1 MIAMKQ
7 LTKAVNY
14 VMFGKLKHISRFSM
28 VGVMNTA
35 VDFLMFTL
43 SHSLLGLGYSFSQI
57 IGYSFGVINSF
68 ILNKKWTFDDRKA
81 NKKTFHEFMKFSV
94 VNLVSLSITIIAMTV
109 LVKNLNIGVYSS
121 KILVTVLAQI
131 TNYLGYKL
139 WVFNEE

>member
-1 MIAMKQ
+1 MKQ

-14 VMFGKLKHISRFSM
+14 MMFGKLKHISRFSM
-28 VGVMNTA
+28 VGVLNTA

-43 SHSLLGLGYSFSQI
+43 CQSVFSLGYSLSQI

-68 ILNKKWTFDDRKA
+68 VMNKKWTFDDRKV
-81 NKKTFHEFMKFSV
+81 NKKTFHEFMQFAV
-94 VNLVSLSITIIAMTV
+94 VNFISLSITIIAMNV
-109 LVKNLNIGVYSS
+109 LVKNLNVGVYTS
-121 KILVTVLAQI
+121 KIIITLLAQI